1 MCIAEMR
8 HKKILRLAFGLLLV
22 AFLLHRL
29 GPASVVHTILSAM
42 PAYVL
47 MAISVYAVTF
57 LILST
62 RWRMIL
68 HDMGGN
74 VSLISAYQAF
84 AGGMILSDITPA
96 RIGELS
102 RPLLVRDRI
111 EISRGLA
118 SVLIDR
124 LSDIL
129 TMLILGAFGLIL
141 FFRNGMIAI
150 PLMLAI
156 VVLTSVAIW
165 RRRTEIAGKLSGSDR
180 LAPIARS
187 FDDLSAIKDI
197 RLVMIRSVL
206 LTIIAWAT
214 HALRVYILASSV
226 DQTPSLQML
235 FFLLPLVSALSLIPV
250 SISGLGLVEGG
261 LAALLASQG
270 IPASTGLSIA
280 FLDRIVTVAFH
291 IIAGGRAASRVL

>member
-1 MCIAEMR
+1 MR

-22 AFLLHRL
+22 AVLLHRL
-29 GPASVVHTILSAM
+29 GPSEVAQTIISAR
-42 PAYVL
+42 PLYVL
-47 MAISVYAVTF
+47 MAISIYAGTF

-62 RWRMIL
+62 RWRTIL
-68 HDMGGN
+68 HDMGGD
-74 VSLISAYQAF
+74 VPLVSAYQAF

-118 SVLIDR
+118 SVVLDR

-129 TMLILGAFGLIL
+129 TMLILGACGLIL
-141 FFRNGMIAI
+141 FFREGMIAI

-165 RRRTEIAGKLSGSDR
+165 RRRTEIAGRLRGSDC
-180 LAPIARS
+180 LAPLARS
-187 FDDLSAIKDI
+187 FDELSAIKDI
-197 RLVMIRSVL
+197 RLVMTRSVL
-206 LTIIAWAT
+206 LTIIAWVT

-226 DQTPSLQML
+226 GQAPSLQML
-235 FFLLPLVSALSLIPV
+235 FLLLPLVSALALIPV

-261 LAALLASQG
+261 MAALLASQG

-280 FLDRIVTVAFH
+280 FLDRMVTVAFH

>member
-1 MCIAEMR
+1 MIFR
-8 HKKILRLAFGLLLV
+8 KTLRLAFGLLLV
-22 AFLLHRL
+22 AVLLHRL
-29 GPASVVHTILSAM
+29 GPSEVAQTIISAR
-42 PAYVL
+42 PVYVL
-47 MAISVYAVTF
+47 MAASVYALTF

-74 VSLISAYQAF
+74 IPLVSAYQAF

-111 EISRGLA
+111 EMSRALA
-118 SVLIDR
+118 SVVLDR

-129 TMLILGAFGLIL
+129 TMFILGACGLGL
-141 FFRNGMIAI
+141 FFGEEMIEI
-150 PLMLAI
+150 PLVLAI
-156 VVLTSVAIW
+156 VALTSVVIW
-165 RRRTEIAGKLSGSDR
+165 RRRTEIADRLRGSDR
-180 LAPIARS
+180 LAPLARS
-187 FDDLSAIKDI
+187 FDALSAINDI

-206 LTIIAWAT
+206 LTTIAWIT

-235 FFLLPLVSALSLIPV
+235 FLLLPLVSALSLIPV
-250 SISGLGLVEGG
+250 SISGIGLVEGG
-261 LAALLASQG
+261 MAALLASQG

-280 FLDRIVTVAFH
+280 FLDRMVTVAFH
-291 IIAGGRAASRVL
+291 IIAGGRAASRII

>member
-1 MCIAEMR
+1 MMR
-8 HKKILRLAFGLLLV
+8 FRKILRLAFGLLLV
-22 AFLLHRL
+22 AVLLHRL
-29 GPASVVHTILSAM
+29 GPASVVHTILSAR
-42 PAYVL
+42 PVYVL

-62 RWRMIL
+62 RWRMII
-68 HDMGGN
+68 HDMGGDIPL
-74 VSLISAYQAF
+74 VSAYQAF

-111 EISRGLA
+111 EFSRGLA
-118 SVLIDR
+118 SVVLDR

-129 TMLILGAFGLIL
+129 TMLILGACGLIL
-141 FFRNGMIAI
+141 FFREGMIAI
-150 PLMLAI
+150 PLVLAI

-165 RRRTEIAGKLSGSDR
+165 RRRTEIAGRLRGSDR
-180 LAPIARS
+180 LAPIARL
-187 FDDLSAIKDI
+187 FDHINGVNDI
-197 RLVMIRSVL
+197 RVLMTRSVL
-206 LTIIAWAT
+206 LTGIAWIT

-226 DQTPSLQML
+226 GQAPSFQML
-235 FFLLPLVSALSLIPV
+235 FLLLPLVSALSLIPV

-261 LAALLASQG
+261 IAALLASQG

-280 FLDRIVTVAFH
+280 FLDRMATVTFH

>member
-1 MCIAEMR
+1 MR
-8 HKKILRLAFGLLLV
+8 HKKILRLAFGLLLI

-29 GPASVVHTILSAM
+29 GPASVVHTILSAR

-47 MAISVYAVTF
+47 VAISVYAVTF

-102 RPLLVRDRI
+102 RPLLVRDKV
-111 EISRGLA
+111 ELNRGLV

-124 LSDIL
+124 ISDIL
-129 TMLILGAFGLIL
+129 TILILGACGLIL
-141 FFRNGMIAI
+141 FLTGREDVIVI
-150 PLMLAI
+150 LMMMLMALI
-156 VVLTSVAIW
+156 SAAIW
-165 RRRTEIAGKLSGSDR
+165 RGRRAISDKLSGSDR

-206 LTIIAWAT
+206 LTVIAWVT
-214 HALRVYILASSV
+214 HALRVYILASSI

-270 IPASTGLSIA
+270 VPASTGLSIA